1 MSGLFG
7 SLSLAAR
14 ALDAQRAGLAV
25 TGNNLANLNTEGY
38 VRRSIELA
46 EGQPGAGG
54 VDVLGIRAHRDL
66 LLDARVRQEL
76 PAEGRERA
84 IAEALSVVEAA
95 IGDPG
100 ASLDAQLTSF
110 FDSFTALAQDPTS
123 TVARDGV
130 VLQGRLLARSFNDL
144 AARMADTRRGADA
157 QVRDD
162 VDSINRLAT
171 EVADLNQAIN
181 AANGGETDGLKD
193 RQIQALKELSEIADI
208 SVLQRGDG
216 GVDVSLGEGRAIVM
230 GANAYTVE
238 AVGTPPNGFARL
250 QIGGVDITAEIARGT
265 LAGRLEVRDQS
276 IPGYQARLDT
286 IAFEVAQ
293 QVNTGHQ
300 AGTDLAGN
308 TGNDFFAPIGAPA
321 GAAAAIALD
330 AGVAAD
336 SNLVAASGTG
346 APGDNGAAKLIANLR
361 DARVVNGSTTF
372 SEAWGQLVYRVGSD
386 AQTAIT
392 QQKSREDVVAQVERL
407 TDQVSG
413 VSLDEESALLMK
425 FQRAYE
431 ANARYF
437 SAVDSMIATLLR
449 IVGAA

>member
-25 TGNNLANLNTEGY
+25 TGNNIANLNTEGY
-38 VRRSIELA
+38 VRRSIQLA

-54 VDVLGIRAHRDL
+54 VDVIGTRARRDL

-84 IAEALSVVEAA
+84 IANALSVVEAS

-110 FDSFTALAQDPTS
+110 FDSFSALAQDPTS
-123 TVARDGV
+123 TVARDSV
-130 VLQGRLLARSFNDL
+130 VLEGRLLSRSFNDI
-144 AARMADTRRGADA
+144 ATRMDDSRRGADA
-157 QVRDD
+157 QVRSA
-162 VDSINRLAT
+162 VDTVNRLSS
-171 EVADLNQAIN
+171 EVAALNQAIN
-181 AANGGETDGLKD
+181 AANGGDTDGLKD
-193 RQIQALKELSEIADI
+193 RQIQALRELSEIADI

-230 GANAYTVE
+230 GSNTY
-238 AVGTPPNGFARL
+238 AVQAVDTPPNGFAQL
-250 QIGGVDITAEIARGT
+250 ELGGVDITQEIARGRISG
-265 LAGRLEVRDQS
+265 LIEVRDTL

-286 IAFEVAQ
+286 IAYEVSL
-293 QVNTGHQ
+293 QVNTEHQ
-300 AGTDLAGN
+300 AGTDLNGNAGN
-308 TGNDFFAPIGAPA
+308 NFFATIGAPA
-321 GAAAAIALD
+321 GAAAAMAID

-336 SNLVAASGTG
+336 SDLVAASQTG
-346 APGDNGAAKLIANLR
+346 APGDNGVAKVIANLR
-361 DARVVNGSTTF
+361 DARVVNGTATF
-372 SEAWGQLVYRVGSD
+372 SEGWGQLAYRVGSD
-386 AQTAIT
+386 AQTAIA
-392 QQKSREDVVAQVERL
+392 QQKSRQEVVSQVEHLR
-407 TDQVSG
+407 DQVSG
-413 VSLDEESALLMK
+413 VSLDEESALMMR

-437 SAVDSMIATLLR
+437 SAVDSMLATLMH
-449 IVGAA
+449 IVGA